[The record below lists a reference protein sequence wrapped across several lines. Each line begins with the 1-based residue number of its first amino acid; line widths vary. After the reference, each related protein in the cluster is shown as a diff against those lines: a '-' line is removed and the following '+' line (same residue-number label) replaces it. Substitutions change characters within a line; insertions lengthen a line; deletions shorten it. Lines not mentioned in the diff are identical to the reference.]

1 MLKLVYIFFIVLIV
15 NQVLLIQILFYLF
28 CVRSFFVY
36 SFFFFCALVDRKS
49 LSKWMAT
56 SDSMSE

>member
-36 SFFFFCALVDRKS
+36 SFFLFCALVDRKS
-49 LSKWMAT
+49 LGKWMAT
-56 SDSMSE
+56 SDAMSG